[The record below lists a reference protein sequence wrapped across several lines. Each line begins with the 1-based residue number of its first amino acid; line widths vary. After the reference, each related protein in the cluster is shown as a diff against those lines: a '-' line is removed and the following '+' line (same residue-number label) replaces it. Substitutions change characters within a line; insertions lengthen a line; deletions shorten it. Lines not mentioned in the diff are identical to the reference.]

1 MTKKEQQELLEKAE
15 NEKELT
21 IEEIIEYQKIVKPV
35 VHTYGKYGNLAKIYL
50 EEHNP
55 AKHWGLAGDLPN
67 YLHGI
72 DKQAADMYDTLYEK
86 LSKSE
91 QFKKTGDFQ
100 KDLQIETEIQHLI
113 EQEILTEIVYVD

>member
-1 MTKKEQQELLEKAE
+1 MNKDELLIKAE
-15 NEKELT
+15 NEAELT
-21 IEEIIEYQKIVKPV
+21 IEEIIEYQELVKPV
-35 VHTYGKYGNLAKIYL
+35 VHTYGKYGTLAKQYL

-55 AKHWGLAGDLPN
+55 AKHWGLAGDLPK

-72 DKQAADMYDTLYEK
+72 DEQAADLYDTIYEK

-91 QFKKTGDFQ
+91 QFRKTGDFT
-100 KDLQIETEIQHLI
+100 KDLQLQTEMQKII